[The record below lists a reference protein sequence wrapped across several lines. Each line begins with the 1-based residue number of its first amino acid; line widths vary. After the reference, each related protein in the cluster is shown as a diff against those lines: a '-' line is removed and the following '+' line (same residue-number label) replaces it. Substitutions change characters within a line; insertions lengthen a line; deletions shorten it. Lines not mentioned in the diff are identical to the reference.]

1 MKKSILKNCSLCMI
15 LFILASCGNDL
26 KDDYEYEA
34 FIISNS
40 ETPTEVKEPVVND
53 VTITDITKTSANCMV
68 SYTSTDLIVQTCGVC
83 YSSSSNN
90 PTINDATLS
99 VSCNDK
105 NGSATISLTGL
116 NENTTYYV
124 RPYVKTS
131 AGTTYGNTVQF
142 TTAKSNTPDEG
153 DNPTPSYYD

>member
-1 MKKSILKNCSLCMI
+1 MKKSILSYCSLCMI
-15 LFILASCGNDL
+15 LFFAASCGSDL

-34 FIISNS
+34 FIITSTG
-40 ETPTEVKEPVVND
+40 TPTEVKEPVVND
-53 VTITDITKTSANCMV
+53 VTISDITKTSANCMV

-83 YSSSSNN
+83 YSASSSN
-90 PTINDATLS
+90 PTINDATQS
-99 VSCNDK
+99 VSRNDK
-105 NGSATISLTGL
+105 SGSATLSLTRL

-142 TTAKSNTPDEG
+142 TTLKGNSPNKD
-153 DNPTPSYYD
+153 DNPTPSY